1 MRPLLNRWYVSSGFR
16 TLVPVVTLMG
26 FLAVFMAIATA
37 LTKTITPDGTS
48 HPRNAEGLA
57 FKQGELLVF
66 RALYYSRLTGNV
78 PAGDVSFEI
87 RPETVVVE
95 GQECM
100 HVVGQ
105 AHTRGVFNFFYKV
118 ENIYETFISK
128 EALAPVRF
136 SRNIREG
143 RYRREDNVVF
153 DHQSGRA
160 ASERD
165 TITTGPYIQ
174 DVLSIFYYFRTFDMD
189 TLSPGEYF
197 MVDFYLRDSVYVS
210 RVMFEGREQ
219 VTTSLGTFNTMR
231 FIPEMQK
238 GTTFE
243 QRYPMTLWLS
253 DDRNRIPV
261 RMESGMVVGNARFD
275 LEGFRGLR
283 HDLDSFVPQP

>member
-1 MRPLLNRWYVSSGFR
+1 MRRAFNRWHVSPGFL
-16 TLVPVVTLMG
+16 TLVPVVAFAGILT
-26 FLAVFMAIATA
+26 VFMAIANIH
-37 LTKTITPDGTS
+37 TKPIFSNEVSPS
-48 HPRNAEGLA
+48 RHVEHHA
-57 FKQGELLVF
+57 FKQGELLMF

-87 RPETVVVE
+87 RPQTVVLD
-95 GQECM
+95 GQECL

-105 AHTRGVFNFFYKV
+105 AYTRGVFNLFYKV
-118 ENIYETFISK
+118 ENVYETFISK

-153 DHQSGRA
+153 DHRSGRA
-160 ASERD
+160 TSERD
-165 TITTGPYIQ
+165 TITIDPYIQ

-219 VTTSLGTFNTMR
+219 VTTSLGTFNTLR
-231 FIPEMQK
+231 FFPEMQK

-253 DDRNRIPV
+253 DDRNRIPI
-261 RMESGMVVGNARFD
+261 RLESGMVVGSARFD
-275 LEGFRGLR
+275 LESFRGLR